1 MVSSA
6 VYDSNAIQTL
16 SFRQAIR
23 ERVAMY
29 MGSADNQGVLQCI
42 REIITNSIDEATMG
56 FGSKIFV
63 SISENNNLVLIRD
76 NGRGVPFGFRED
88 GTETLEAI
96 YTMPHTGGKFNNKVY
111 QNAGGLNGIG
121 AKGTALSSEYFRV
134 TSCRDGKS
142 ATLIL
147 KNGEKNNFFIEEL
160 SSNNIQTGTEVEF
173 KPSQEVYNLE
183 PIHINFSEV
192 VDMCRNWAYLMK
204 GVTFEVVNQDN
215 NESHS
220 FLFKNGIIDM
230 LLSSSKRSLLKSPL
244 YASAKDGDSEI
255 EIALEWTD
263 SRNEE
268 WHVFTNGLENV
279 EGGTP
284 ITGIKTALT
293 TFFKK
298 KLPRE
303 GNADL
308 YRRGLFYVVSCK
320 VANPSFANQTKTR
333 VNNTE
338 LRGLAQRTLNKM
350 LDSFEKSRN
359 EEFSKIIEIL
369 TKEIKADIAAE
380 KAREQVLETTKVV
393 EQNQKKKVFSSDKLK
408 DAEYLGE
415 NSTLL
420 LVEGLSAAS
429 SIAMARDTKKYG
441 ILALRGKMIN
451 TFSNDDE
458 KIYQNEEVKLLLSA
472 MNIIPGR
479 YDAKKLRYGRIGICV
494 DADSD
499 GFSIGLLI
507 MCAIYKFA
515 PEFINEGRLC
525 WLRSPLYIVKTR
537 QGEKYFFTDEEYA
550 ANKDSIKGE
559 VQRNKGLDSLSAE
572 QARNS
577 MFTEEFQ
584 RMDILEPDNESFYI
598 LSQLMGDDSAPKKA
612 FIFSNIDFSTIR
624 E

>member
-1 MVSSA
+1 MSSA

-56 FGSKIFV
+56 FGNKIFV

-76 NGRGVPFGFRED
+76 NGRGVPFGCRED

-134 TSCRDGKS
+134 TSYRDGNS

-147 KNGEKNNFFIEEL
+147 KNGEKTNFFIEEL
-160 SSNNIQTGTEVEF
+160 SSNNLQTGTEVEF

-263 SRNEE
+263 CRNEE

-380 KAREQVLETTKVV
+380 KAREQVLEATKVV

-429 SIAMARDTKKYG
+429 AIAMARDTKKYG

-559 VQRNKGLDSLSAE
+559 VQRNKGLGSLSAE

-584 RMDILEPDNESFYI
+584 RMDILEPDNESFSI